1 MDFAAVGEARNS
13 PKKGDSMNFIKSF
26 LAVGALL
33 LAIAVLVVTILLLVK
48 SFRAYEAGE
57 FLKAVYLLLVAMFI
71 AKK

>member
-1 MDFAAVGEARNS
+1 
-13 PKKGDSMNFIKSF
+13 MNFIKSF